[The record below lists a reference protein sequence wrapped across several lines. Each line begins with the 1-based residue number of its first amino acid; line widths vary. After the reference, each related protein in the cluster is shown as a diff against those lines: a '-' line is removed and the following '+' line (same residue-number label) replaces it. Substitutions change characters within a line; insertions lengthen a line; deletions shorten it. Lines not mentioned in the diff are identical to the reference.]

1 MKSSAS
7 RLIKKIIAGLSAMA
21 KSKTLALKSKTNAIK
36 ARLIIFSLMKN
47 KKFLMSSISEKFHSV
62 LGHHHHE
69 KEEESNNFF
78 LEDGGGNNNN
88 DHHHKNKNKNAIVL
102 FRNKNETVPNPSE
115 THQFVEDEGGCYY
128 NYDDNDED
136 EKYPDLT
143 HTLFDSEDLDLEGS
157 VIDLVKNSK
166 EEKGQEFK
174 LEDEIDQCAALF
186 IKRFR
191 RQMILQKQE
200 SLKRQQ
206 QEEEELTKNSA

>member
-62 LGHHHHE
+62 LGHHHHD
-69 KEEESNNFF
+69 KEEESGNFF
-78 LEDGGGNNNN
+78 LEDGGGNNN
-88 DHHHKNKNKNAIVL
+88 DHQHHKNKNAIVL

-115 THQFVEDEGGCYY
+115 THQFLEDESGCYY
-128 NYDDNDED
+128 NYDDDNDED

-143 HTLFDSEDLDLEGS
+143 HTLFDSEELDLEGS

-206 QEEEELTKNSA
+206 QEEQLTKNAA